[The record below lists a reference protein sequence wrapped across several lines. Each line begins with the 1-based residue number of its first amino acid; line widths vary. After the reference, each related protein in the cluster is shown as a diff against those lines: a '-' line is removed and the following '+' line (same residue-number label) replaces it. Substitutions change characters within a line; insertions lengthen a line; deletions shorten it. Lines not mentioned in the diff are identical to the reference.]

1 MHNAKITITFNE
13 YVTVKDPKGI
23 FLSPPLEKT
32 PKYKIRGKSVVVYFE
47 SDLQENTTYT
57 LDLTGAIAD
66 NNEGNM
72 FPGYT
77 LMFSTGEKIDSM
89 AMTGVVR
96 DCNTLQPI
104 KGATV
109 MLYKDLSDSAV
120 FKQRPDAAVKT
131 DDWGYFALRNIADTL
146 YRLYAIKDESSNNI
160 YDPDNDQIAFCDS
173 IIRPVM
179 ISSDKLP
186 ELMKYD
192 MLDTLHCMARKAEHE
207 MVMFRERPS
216 KQMIVNKVRTSPRSA
231 YITFMAPDTKIDSM
245 WVRGIPQNKLI
256 AQFNPRKD
264 SLEIWVNDRRR
275 QPDTLHLFVDYLKTD
290 TLGVL
295 QPFTEHVRLAM
306 EKTGGRSKSSRRNIK
321 HEDTTCVMKVTAEPE
336 TIEQNGFS
344 VEFNYPIIYESFD
357 SISLVSIN
365 PKQQESAM

>member
-131 DDWGYFALRNIADTL
+131 DDWGYFA
-146 YRLYAIKDESSNNI
+146 
-160 YDPDNDQIAFCDS
+160 
-173 IIRPVM
+173 
-179 ISSDKLP
+179 
-186 ELMKYD
+186 
-192 MLDTLHCMARKAEHE
+192 
-207 MVMFRERPS
+207 
-216 KQMIVNKVRTSPRSA
+216 
-231 YITFMAPDTKIDSM
+231 
-245 WVRGIPQNKLI
+245 
-256 AQFNPRKD
+256 
-264 SLEIWVNDRRR
+264 
-275 QPDTLHLFVDYLKTD
+275 
-290 TLGVL
+290 
-295 QPFTEHVRLAM
+295 
-306 EKTGGRSKSSRRNIK
+306 
-321 HEDTTCVMKVTAEPE
+321 
-336 TIEQNGFS
+336 
-344 VEFNYPIIYESFD
+344 
-357 SISLVSIN
+357 
-365 PKQQESAM
+365 